1 MNWKEVGISELE
13 AMKIVERGINNLVD
27 SDDQAAQGYTPCGK
41 CYLDTLMLHKGE
53 WFIWYNNRENSSGI
67 MRC

>member
-1 MNWKEVGISELE
+1 MNWKKTGITEAE

-27 SDDQAAQGYTPCGK
+27 SDPLAAEGFTPCGK
-41 CYLDTLMLHKGE
+41 SYLDTLMFNNGA
-53 WFIWYNNRENSSGI
+53 WFIWYNDRENSSGI